1 MINTRS
7 PYYIT
12 APLIGTTTSVTL
24 NLKIHTTTE
33 STSLSSPNYVITKN
47 KAEDGIDY
55 LDFEVSNML
64 KDEFVHTPIYNAST
78 ALINSSQGD
87 TLQLNYSFVYT
98 GGGSSPTVTKTNVFD
113 GYGYF
118 MEGIN
123 PQAPTSKILLA
134 NDYYV
139 VNKNGYFNIPVY
151 NDGTYP
157 NITVNGTPYTL
168 TTSTAINT
176 KIKNMW
182 LNCNDLFGS
191 VPVVVGGKTIT
202 LEVQEECKYQ
212 PFDVMFKNKYG
223 AWEIMTFFKAFKESL
238 KIEKN
243 TFKNN
248 FVANGTY
255 NINQHTYQ
263 DYNKNGREKIQ
274 LNSGYVPE
282 HYNETV
288 RQLLLSEHV
297 YFLNN
302 GNHIPVN
309 LETSSYSYKT
319 RLIDKLISHQID
331 FEYAFD
337 LVNNI

>member
-1 MINTRS
+1 
-7 PYYIT
+7 
-12 APLIGTTTSVTL
+12 
-24 NLKIHTTTE
+24 
-33 STSLSSPNYVITKN
+33 
-47 KAEDGIDY
+47 
-55 LDFEVSNML
+55 
-64 KDEFVHTPIYNAST
+64 
-78 ALINSSQGD
+78 
-87 TLQLNYSFVYT
+87 
-98 GGGSSPTVTKTNVFD
+98 
-113 GYGYF
+113 
-118 MEGIN
+118 
-123 PQAPTSKILLA
+123 
-134 NDYYV
+134 
-139 VNKNGYFNIPVY
+139 
-151 NDGTYP
+151 
-157 NITVNGTPYTL
+157 
-168 TTSTAINT
+168 
-176 KIKNMW
+176 
-182 LNCNDLFGS
+182 
-191 VPVVVGGKTIT
+191 
-202 LEVQEECKYQ
+202 
-212 PFDVMFKNKYG
+212 
-223 AWEIMTFFKAFKESL
+223 
-238 KIEKN
+238 N